1 MVGFTC
7 ALVSGSPGMKT
18 LCWGCGLTASLLDSS
33 GESTLLPAIQE
44 LLSPISQQSVE
55 LEDLILDS
63 LT

>member
-1 MVGFTC
+1 
-7 ALVSGSPGMKT
+7 MKT
-18 LCWGCGLTASLLDSS
+18 LCWGCNLTASLLDSS
-33 GESTLLPAIQE
+33 GESALLPAIQE